1 MQFGCDKISSNFEF
15 NQQKCNCNVDVD
27 VDVDVVVKQA
37 QVQII
42 NYFFSHAVCWFLGC
56 TCVYCRTQIHEI

>member
-37 QVQII
+37 QVQVI
-42 NYFFSHAVCWFLGC
+42 NYFFARSMLVLGLHMC
-56 TCVYCRTQIHEI
+56 LLPYSNS